1 MLGHAA
7 RVGQIPGPGSQGT
20 APSHRI
26 PLVGRG
32 VSLSSLTCM
41 PVACVSLLPRT
52 LSTRPEDDS
61 ACALLVCVS
70 VEVDTCTR
78 THAHVGVR
86 ALRLLRA
93 VRVRPP
99 TRPGALR
106 ISLLLPSPPTLRNTR
121 CLMCVRETFVRAADT
136 WRCHAGLG
144 CRGSGSGW
152 LTRRGVSQVAERY
165 ASELDKE
172 ILVSVESCP
181 HPKPQTLKPDTVS
194 LTRRWRYKPKCVRDV
209 SVGKEAPRTWVGIG
223 DGPRGAT
230 GN

>member
-7 RVGQIPGPGSQGT
+7 RVGQIPGPRSQGT

-61 ACALLVCVS
+61 GCGLLVCVSAEDDSGCGLLVCVS

-99 TRPGALR
+99 TRPGAPR
-106 ISLLLPSPPTLRNTR
+106 ICLLPPPPPTLRNTR

-144 CRGSGSGW
+144 WRGSGSGW

-181 HPKPQTLKPDTVS
+181 HPKPPN
-194 LTRRWRYKPKCVRDV
+194 P
-209 SVGKEAPRTWVGIG
+209 EARFCQLDEEMAV
-223 DGPRGAT
+223 
-230 GN
+230 